1 MECAQMAPGLA
12 VLTPGK
18 LTEIEVLYMIAIGCD
33 HGGFALKQEVMR
45 HLDELGL
52 AYKDFGTYSEESC
65 DYPIYGYRAA
75 KAVADGECDRGILI
89 CGTGI
94 GIGIAASK
102 VKGTRVCT
110 CSDVYSAELSKRHN
124 NSNILTMGARV
135 VGIDLAK
142 MIATHWLTAEFEG
155 GRHQRRIDEITAI
168 ENGEEL

>member
-1 MECAQMAPGLA
+1 MLVYHAFRVDSTLFFFHRQEFRIFSRIIIKKSESSAWA
-12 VLTPGK
+12 V
-18 LTEIEVLYMIAIGCD
+18 
-33 HGGFALKQEVMR
+33 
-45 HLDELGL
+45 
-52 AYKDFGTYSEESC
+52 SE
-65 DYPIYGYRAA
+65 
-75 KAVADGECDRGILI
+75 AVASGECDRGILI

-135 VGIDLAK
+135 VGVDLAK
-142 MIATHWLTAEFEG
+142 MIATHWLSAEFEG
-155 GRHQRRIDEITAI
+155 GRHQRRIDMITAI